1 MAPQCFSL
9 LQELATAGSLTA
21 ASLLTARGP
30 HEAASGASPLLS
42 AIKSM
47 LLSRSARRQE
57 ACVLLSRLMAHG
69 PTACFPQL
77 VELEVC
83 EHLYEL
89 LRGAAGVQCVDS
101 LRQRRQ
107 SLPALEYTSHW
118 LNRTLASPMDSS
130 SILLA
135 WSPDRA

>member
-9 LQELATAGSLTA
+9 LQELAAAGFLTA
-21 ASLLTARGP
+21 ASLVTASGP
-30 HEAASGASPLLS
+30 HEAAWGASPLLS

-69 PTACFPQL
+69 PMACFPQL

-89 LRGAAGVQCVDS
+89 LRGAAGVCVCVCMCVV
-101 LRQRRQ
+101 
-107 SLPALEYTSHW
+107 W
-118 LNRTLASPMDSS
+118 TLDVRGGRVFPRLSTVPCPR
-130 SILLA
+130 LA
-135 WSPDRA
+135 ESNACVAHE